1 MKTNEE
7 LKKLVNDTIKFVDD
21 LCPTWDMSRND
32 IRAMQNAIQSCVEW
46 KSNESAVLSCYD
58 MLETFGLQAS
68 DNPGILNF
76 MLNEDVVYIL
86 DNAE

>member
-7 LKKLVNDTIKFVDD
+7 LRKLVNDTIKFVDD
-21 LCPTWDMSRND
+21 LCPAWVMSRND
-32 IRAMQNAIQSCVEW
+32 KRAMQHAIQSYVEW

-58 MLETFGLQAS
+58 MLETFGLQSS
-68 DNPGILNF
+68 DNQKILDF
-76 MLNEDVVYIL
+76 MNDEDVVYIL